1 MSYLLHIQFDFTG
14 KTGNL
19 HEDLAVT
26 FPFAAATQKMNA
38 LPDLQWKIWAV
49 NTDDPKQTK
58 GSGFYLYPTRAAAER
73 RAEEGRA
80 TLPRFPGISNVSTTI
95 WAVLDDYSLATHGP
109 VDVPLIANL
118 P

>member
-19 HEDLAVT
+19 SEDIAVA
-26 FPFAAATQKMNA
+26 FPFEAATQKMNN
-38 LPDLQWKIWAV
+38 LPDLKWKIWAL
-49 NTDDPKQTK
+49 NTDDPNQVK
-58 GSGFYLYPTRAAAER
+58 GSGFYLYPTRQAAER

-80 TLPRFPGISNVSTTI
+80 TLPHFPGVSNVSTTI
-95 WAVLDDYSLATHGP
+95 WEVLDDYSLATHAP
-109 VDVPLIANL
+109 VDVPLIAEL